1 MGELADRF
9 MDEHVKPKLRTRTAA
24 LYQGRRMGMIAKLFF
39 ADIQRLFA
47 KRHSACEVALITQY
61 ARDAVESPTGGNQIA
76 FGI

>member
-1 MGELADRF
+1 
-9 MDEHVKPKLRTRTAA
+9 